1 MEITLQNVSD
11 VQAKLTVKLALA
23 DYEEK
28 VNKSLKT
35 FRQKANIPGFRPGM
49 VPMSLIKRQYGTAIK
64 VDEINK
70 VLQDALYNYIKENK
84 LEVLGEPLPDEEQQ
98 KSIDIAKQEDME
110 FAFDLA
116 IAPKFD
122 ATVTAEDVIP
132 YYTIKV
138 TDEMVENQVKMYT
151 NRNGH
156 YDSVE
161 SYQAGDMVKGIVT
174 ELDADGNP
182 KEGGIRA
189 EDAVMLPDYMKDEE
203 SKRLF
208 DGAKKDDIITF
219 NPRKA
224 YDNSEVELTSLLKIS
239 KEQAADVQG
248 DFTFQITDITRY
260 TEGELNQELFDQVYG
275 EGKVKDEADFRAK
288 VKADIQAQFVPE
300 SDYRFLIDVREY
312 MMNRVGKLPFAEELL
327 RRILINNREEK
338 NTEKL
343 EEEFPKTLEELQ
355 WHLIKEELIKN
366 ADIKIEQ
373 KDITDQA
380 REAVRAQFAQYG
392 MTSVP
397 DDLLDNYAK
406 EMLQKKDSVEGLAGR
421 ALDQKLVAALKKTAK
436 LKKKSV
442 SVEDFNKLFE
452 KKEG

>member
-1 MEITLQNVSD
+1 MEISLQNVSD
-11 VQAKLTVKLALA
+11 VQAKLMVKLVLA

-98 KSIDIAKQEDME
+98 KSINIAQQEDME

-122 ATVTAEDVIP
+122 ATLTAEDVIP
-132 YYTIKV
+132 YYNIKV

-151 NRNGH
+151 QRNGH
-156 YDSVE
+156 YDSVD
-161 SYQAGDMVKGIVT
+161 SYQVGDMVKGVIT
-174 ELDADGNP
+174 ELDAEGNA
-182 KEGGIRA
+182 KEEGIHV
-189 EDAVMLPDYMKDEE
+189 EDAVMLPEYMKDEE
-203 SKRLF
+203 SKHLF

-224 YDNSEVELTSLLKIS
+224 YENSEVELTSLLKIT

-248 DFTFQITDITRY
+248 DFTLQITDITRY
-260 TEGELNQELFDQVYG
+260 TEGELNQEIFDQVFG

-288 VKADIQAQFVPE
+288 VKADIQAQFTPE

-312 MMNRVGKLPFAEELL
+312 MMNRIGKLPFAEELL
-327 RRILINNREEK
+327 RKILLNNREEK
-338 NTEKL
+338 DTDKL

-380 REAVRAQFAQYG
+380 RAAVRAQFAQYG
-392 MTSVP
+392 MTTVP
-397 DDLLDNYAK
+397 DNLLDNYAK
-406 EMLQKKDSVEGLAGR
+406 EMLQKKESVEGLANR
-421 ALDQKLVAALKKTAK
+421 ALDNKLVAALKKTAK
-436 LKKKSV
+436 LKKKTV

-452 KKEG
+452 KKD

>member
-1 MEITLQNVSD
+1 MEISLQNVSD
-11 VQAKLTVKLALA
+11 VQAKLMVKLVLA

-70 VLQDALYNYIKENK
+70 VLQEALYNYIKENK

-98 KSIDIAKQEDME
+98 KSINIAQQDDME

-122 ATVTAEDVIP
+122 ATLTAEDVIP
-132 YYTIKV
+132 YYNIKV

-151 NRNGH
+151 QRNGH
-156 YDSVE
+156 YDSVD
-161 SYQAGDMVKGIVT
+161 SYQVGDMVKGIVT
-174 ELDADGNP
+174 ELDAEGNV
-182 KEGGIRA
+182 KEEGIHV
-189 EDAVMLPDYMKDEE
+189 EDAVMLPEYMKDEE
-203 SKRLF
+203 SKNLF
-208 DGAKKDDIITF
+208 NGAKKDDIITF

-224 YDNSEVELTSLLKIS
+224 YDNSEIELTSLLKIS

-260 TEGELNQELFDQVYG
+260 TEGELNQEIFDQVFG
-275 EGKVKDEADFRAK
+275 EGKVKDEEDFRAK
-288 VKADIQAQFVPE
+288 VKADIQAQFTPE

-312 MMNRVGKLPFAEELL
+312 MMNRIGKLPFAEELL
-327 RRILINNREEK
+327 RKILVNSREEK
-338 NTEKL
+338 DTEKL

-373 KDITDQA
+373 QDITDQA
-380 REAVRAQFAQYG
+380 RAAVRAQFAQYG
-392 MTSVP
+392 MTTVP

-406 EMLQKKDSVEGLAGR
+406 EMLQKKESVEGLANR
-421 ALDQKLVAALKKTAK
+421 ALDNKLVAALKKTAK
-436 LKKKSV
+436 LKKKTV

-452 KKEG
+452 KKD

>member
-35 FRQKANIPGFRPGM
+35 FRQKASIPGFRPGM

-84 LEVLGEPLPDEEQQ
+84 LEVLGEPLPDDVQQ

-122 ATVTAEDVIP
+122 ATISAEDVIP
-132 YYTIKV
+132 YYNIKV

-161 SYQAGDMVKGIVT
+161 SYLTGDMVKGIVT
-174 ELDADGNP
+174 ELDADGNI

-248 DFTFQITDITRY
+248 EFTFQITDITRY

-275 EGKVKDEADFRAK
+275 EGKVKDETDFRAK

-327 RRILINNREEK
+327 RRILVNNREEK

-380 REAVRAQFAQYG
+380 REAVLAQFAQYG
-392 MTSVP
+392 MTTVP

-406 EMLQKKDSVEGLAGR
+406 EMLQKKESVEGLAGR
-421 ALDQKLVAALKKTAK
+421 ALDQKLVAALKKVAK

>member
-1 MEITLQNVSD
+1 MEIKLQNVSD
-11 VQAKLTVKLALA
+11 VHAKLTVQLALA

-70 VLQDALYNYIKENK
+70 VLQEALYNYIRENK

-98 KSIDIAKQEDME
+98 KSINIATQDEMT

-122 ATVTAEDVIP
+122 ATVSAEDVLP

-138 TDEMVENQVKMYT
+138 TDEMIDNQVKMYT

-161 SYQAGDMVKGIVT
+161 SYQTGDMVKGIVT
-174 ELDADGNP
+174 ELEADGNV

-189 EDAVMLPDYMKDEE
+189 EDAVMLPEYMKDED
-203 SKRLF
+203 SKHLF
-208 DGAKKDDIITF
+208 NGAKKDDIITF

-224 YDNSEVELTSLLKIS
+224 YDGSEVELTSLLKIT

-275 EGKVKDEADFRAK
+275 EGKVKDEAGFRTK
-288 VKADIQAQFVPE
+288 VKADIQAQFTPE
-300 SDYRFLIDVREY
+300 SDYRFLIDIREY
-312 MMNRVGKLPFAEELL
+312 MMNCIGKLPFAEDLL
-327 RRILINNREEK
+327 RRILLNSREEK
-338 NTEKL
+338 STEKL
-343 EEEFPKTLEELQ
+343 DEEFPKTLEELQ

-392 MTSVP
+392 MTTVP

-406 EMLQKKDSVEGLAGR
+406 DMLQKKETVDGLASR
-421 ALDQKLVAALKKTAK
+421 ALDSKLIAALKKSVK
-436 LKKKSV
+436 LKKKTV

-452 KKEG
+452 KKD

>member
-1 MEITLQNVSD
+1 MEISLQNVSD
-11 VQAKLTVKLALA
+11 VQAKLMVKLVLA

-98 KSIDIAKQEDME
+98 KSINIAQQDDME

-122 ATVTAEDVIP
+122 ATLTAEDVIP
-132 YYTIKV
+132 YYNIKV

-151 NRNGH
+151 QRNGH
-156 YDSVE
+156 YDSVD
-161 SYQAGDMVKGIVT
+161 SYQVGDMVKGIVT
-174 ELDADGNP
+174 ELDAEGNV
-182 KEGGIRA
+182 KEEGIHV
-189 EDAVMLPDYMKDEE
+189 EDAVMLPEYMKDEE
-203 SKRLF
+203 SKNLF
-208 DGAKKDDIITF
+208 NGAKKDDIITF

-224 YDNSEVELTSLLKIS
+224 YDNSEIELTSLLKIS

-260 TEGELNQELFDQVYG
+260 TEGELNQEIFDQVFG
-275 EGKVKDEADFRAK
+275 EGKVKDEEDFRAK
-288 VKADIQAQFVPE
+288 VKADIQAQFTPE

-312 MMNRVGKLPFAEELL
+312 MMNRIGKLPFAEELL
-327 RRILINNREEK
+327 RKILVNSREEK
-338 NTEKL
+338 DTEKL

-373 KDITDQA
+373 QDITDQA
-380 REAVRAQFAQYG
+380 RAAVRAQFAQYG
-392 MTSVP
+392 MTTVP

-406 EMLQKKDSVEGLAGR
+406 EMLQKKESVEGLANR
-421 ALDQKLVAALKKTAK
+421 ALDNKLVAALKKTAK
-436 LKKKSV
+436 LKKKTV

-452 KKEG
+452 KKD

>member
-122 ATVTAEDVIP
+122 ATVTSEDVIP

-161 SYQAGDMVKGIVT
+161 SYQTGDMVKGIVT

>member
-1 MEITLQNVSD
+1 MQNVSD
-11 VQAKLTVKLALA
+11 VQAKLMVKLVLA

-70 VLQDALYNYIKENK
+70 VLQEALYNYIKENK

-98 KSIDIAKQEDME
+98 KSINIAQQDDME

-122 ATVTAEDVIP
+122 ATLTAEDVIP
-132 YYTIKV
+132 YYNIKV

-151 NRNGH
+151 QRNGH
-156 YDSVE
+156 YDSVD
-161 SYQAGDMVKGIVT
+161 SYQVGDMVKGIVT
-174 ELDADGNP
+174 ELDAEGNV
-182 KEGGIRA
+182 KEEGIHV
-189 EDAVMLPDYMKDEE
+189 EDAVMLPEYMKDEE
-203 SKRLF
+203 SKNLF
-208 DGAKKDDIITF
+208 NGAKKDDIITF

-224 YDNSEVELTSLLKIS
+224 YDNSEIELTSLLKIS

-260 TEGELNQELFDQVYG
+260 TEGELNQEIFNQVFG
-275 EGKVKDEADFRAK
+275 EGKVKDEEDFRAK
-288 VKADIQAQFVPE
+288 VKADIQAQFTPE

-312 MMNRVGKLPFAEELL
+312 MMNRIGKLPFAEELL
-327 RRILINNREEK
+327 RKILVNSHEEK
-338 NTEKL
+338 DTEKL

-373 KDITDQA
+373 QDITDQA
-380 REAVRAQFAQYG
+380 RAAVRAQFAQYG
-392 MTSVP
+392 MTTVP

-406 EMLQKKDSVEGLAGR
+406 EMLQKKESVEGLANR
-421 ALDQKLVAALKKTAK
+421 ALDNKLVAALKKTAK
-436 LKKKSV
+436 LKKKTV

-452 KKEG
+452 KKD

>member
-35 FRQKANIPGFRPGM
+35 FRQKASIPGFRPGM
-49 VPMSLIKRQYGTAIK
+49 GPMSLIKRQYGTAIK

-84 LEVLGEPLPDEEQQ
+84 LEVLGEPLPDDVQQ

-122 ATVTAEDVIP
+122 ATISAEDVIP
-132 YYTIKV
+132 YYNLKV

-161 SYQAGDMVKGIVT
+161 SYQTGDMVKGIVT
-174 ELDADGNP
+174 ELDADGNI

-248 DFTFQITDITRY
+248 EFTFQITDITRY

-275 EGKVKDEADFRAK
+275 EGKVKDETDFRAK
-288 VKADIQAQFVPE
+288 VKADIQAQFAPE

-327 RRILINNREEK
+327 RRILVNNREEK

-392 MTSVP
+392 MTTVP

-406 EMLQKKDSVEGLAGR
+406 EMLQKKESVEGLAGR
-421 ALDQKLVAALKKTAK
+421 ALDQKLVAALKKVAK

>member
-1 MEITLQNVSD
+1 MQNVSD
-11 VQAKLTVKLALA
+11 VQAKLMVKLVLA

-70 VLQDALYNYIKENK
+70 VLQEALYNYIKENK

-98 KSIDIAKQEDME
+98 KSINIAQQDDME

-122 ATVTAEDVIP
+122 ATLTAEDVIP
-132 YYTIKV
+132 YYNIKV

-151 NRNGH
+151 QRNGH
-156 YDSVE
+156 YDSVD
-161 SYQAGDMVKGIVT
+161 SYQVGDMVKGIVT
-174 ELDADGNP
+174 ELDAEGNV
-182 KEGGIRA
+182 KEEGIHV
-189 EDAVMLPDYMKDEE
+189 EDAVMLPEYMKDEE
-203 SKRLF
+203 SKNLF
-208 DGAKKDDIITF
+208 NGAKKDDIITF
-219 NPRKA
+219 NPLKA
-224 YDNSEVELTSLLKIS
+224 YDNSEIELTSLLKIS

-260 TEGELNQELFDQVYG
+260 TEGELNQEIYDQVFG
-275 EGKVKDEADFRAK
+275 EGKVKDEEDFRAK
-288 VKADIQAQFVPE
+288 VKADIQAQFTPE

-312 MMNRVGKLPFAEELL
+312 MMNRIGKLPFAEELL
-327 RRILINNREEK
+327 RKILVNSREEK
-338 NTEKL
+338 DTEKL

-373 KDITDQA
+373 QDITDQA
-380 REAVRAQFAQYG
+380 RAAVRAQFAQYG
-392 MTSVP
+392 MTTVP

-406 EMLQKKDSVEGLAGR
+406 EMLQKKESVEGLANR
-421 ALDQKLVAALKKTAK
+421 ALDNKLVAALKKTAK
-436 LKKKSV
+436 LKKKTV

-452 KKEG
+452 KKD

>member
-35 FRQKANIPGFRPGM
+35 FRQKATIPGFRPGM

>member
-1 MEITLQNVSD
+1 MQNVSD
-11 VQAKLTVKLALA
+11 VQAKLMVKLVLA

-98 KSIDIAKQEDME
+98 KSINIAQQDDME

-122 ATVTAEDVIP
+122 ATLTAEDVIP
-132 YYTIKV
+132 YYNIKV

-151 NRNGH
+151 QRNGH
-156 YDSVE
+156 YDSVD
-161 SYQAGDMVKGIVT
+161 SYQVGDMVKGIVT
-174 ELDADGNP
+174 ELDAEGNV
-182 KEGGIRA
+182 KEEGIHV
-189 EDAVMLPDYMKDEE
+189 EDAVMLPEYMKDEE
-203 SKRLF
+203 SKNLF
-208 DGAKKDDIITF
+208 NGAKKDDIITF

-224 YDNSEVELTSLLKIS
+224 YDNSEIELTSLLKIS

-260 TEGELNQELFDQVYG
+260 TEGELNQEIFDQVFG
-275 EGKVKDEADFRAK
+275 EGKVKDEEDFRAK
-288 VKADIQAQFVPE
+288 VKADIQAQFTPE

-312 MMNRVGKLPFAEELL
+312 MMNRIGKLPFAEELL
-327 RRILINNREEK
+327 RKILVNSREEK
-338 NTEKL
+338 DTEKL

-373 KDITDQA
+373 QDITDQA
-380 REAVRAQFAQYG
+380 RAAVRAQFAQYG
-392 MTSVP
+392 MTTVP

-406 EMLQKKDSVEGLAGR
+406 EMLQKKESVEGLANR
-421 ALDQKLVAALKKTAK
+421 ALDNKLVAALKKTAK
-436 LKKKSV
+436 LKKKTV

-452 KKEG
+452 KKD

>member
-1 MEITLQNVSD
+1 MQNVSD
-11 VQAKLTVKLALA
+11 VQAKLMVKLVLA

-70 VLQDALYNYIKENK
+70 VLQEALYNYIKENK

-98 KSIDIAKQEDME
+98 KSINIAQQDDME

-122 ATVTAEDVIP
+122 ATLTAEDVIP
-132 YYTIKV
+132 YYNIKV

-151 NRNGH
+151 QRNGH
-156 YDSVE
+156 YDSVD
-161 SYQAGDMVKGIVT
+161 SYQVGDMVKGIVT
-174 ELDADGNP
+174 ELDAEGNV
-182 KEGGIRA
+182 KEEGIHV
-189 EDAVMLPDYMKDEE
+189 EDAVMLPEYMKDEE
-203 SKRLF
+203 SKNLF
-208 DGAKKDDIITF
+208 NGAKKDDIITF

-260 TEGELNQELFDQVYG
+260 TEGELNQEIFNQVFG
-275 EGKVKDEADFRAK
+275 EGKVKDEEDFRAK
-288 VKADIQAQFVPE
+288 VKADIQAQFTPE

-312 MMNRVGKLPFAEELL
+312 MMNRIGKLPFAEELL
-327 RRILINNREEK
+327 RKILVNSREEK
-338 NTEKL
+338 DTEKL

-373 KDITDQA
+373 QDITDQA
-380 REAVRAQFAQYG
+380 RAAVRAQFAQYG
-392 MTSVP
+392 MTTVP

-406 EMLQKKDSVEGLAGR
+406 EMLQKKESVEGLANR
-421 ALDQKLVAALKKTAK
+421 ALDNKLVAALKKTAK
-436 LKKKSV
+436 LKKKTV

-452 KKEG
+452 KKD

>member
-35 FRQKANIPGFRPGM
+35 FRQKASIPGFRPGM

-84 LEVLGEPLPDEEQQ
+84 LEVLGEPLPDDVQQ

-122 ATVTAEDVIP
+122 ATISAEDVIP
-132 YYTIKV
+132 YYNIKV

-161 SYQAGDMVKGIVT
+161 SYQTGDMVKGIVT
-174 ELDADGNP
+174 ELDADGNI

-248 DFTFQITDITRY
+248 EFTFQITDITRY

-275 EGKVKDEADFRAK
+275 EGKVKDETDFRAK
-288 VKADIQAQFVPE
+288 VKADIQAQFAPE

-327 RRILINNREEK
+327 RRILVNNREEK

-392 MTSVP
+392 MTTVP

-406 EMLQKKDSVEGLAGR
+406 EMLQKKESVEGLAGR
-421 ALDQKLVAALKKTAK
+421 ALDQKLVDALKKVAK

>member
-1 MEITLQNVSD
+1 MEISLQNVSD
-11 VQAKLTVKLALA
+11 VQAKLMVKLVLA

-98 KSIDIAKQEDME
+98 KSINIAQQDDME

-122 ATVTAEDVIP
+122 ATLTAEDVIP
-132 YYTIKV
+132 YYNIKV

-151 NRNGH
+151 QRNGH
-156 YDSVE
+156 YDSVD
-161 SYQAGDMVKGIVT
+161 SYQVGDMVKGIVT
-174 ELDADGNP
+174 ELDAEGNA
-182 KEGGIRA
+182 KEEGIHV
-189 EDAVMLPDYMKDEE
+189 EDAVMLPEYMKDEE
-203 SKRLF
+203 SKNLF
-208 DGAKKDDIITF
+208 NGAKKDDIITF

-224 YDNSEVELTSLLKIS
+224 YDNSEVELTSLLKIT

-248 DFTFQITDITRY
+248 DFTYQIADITRY

-288 VKADIQAQFVPE
+288 VKADIQAQFTPE

-312 MMNRVGKLPFAEELL
+312 MMNRIGKLPFAEDLL
-327 RRILINNREEK
+327 RRILLDSREEK
-338 NTEKL
+338 NVEKL
-343 EEEFPKTLEELQ
+343 DEEFPQTLDELQ
-355 WHLIKEELIKN
+355 WHLIKQELIKN

-392 MTSVP
+392 MTTVP

-406 EMLQKKDSVEGLAGR
+406 DMLQKKESVEGLANR
-421 ALDQKLVAALKKTAK
+421 ALDNKLIAALKKTAK
-436 LKKKSV
+436 LKKKTV

-452 KKEG
+452 KKA

>member
-1 MEITLQNVSD
+1 MQNVSD
-11 VQAKLTVKLALA
+11 VQAKLMVKLVLA

-70 VLQDALYNYIKENK
+70 VLQEALYNYIKENK

-98 KSIDIAKQEDME
+98 KSINIAQQDDME

-122 ATVTAEDVIP
+122 ATLTAEDVIP
-132 YYTIKV
+132 YYNIKV

-151 NRNGH
+151 QRNGH
-156 YDSVE
+156 YDSVD
-161 SYQAGDMVKGIVT
+161 SYQVGDMVKGIVT
-174 ELDADGNP
+174 ELDAEGNA
-182 KEGGIRA
+182 KEEGIHV
-189 EDAVMLPDYMKDEE
+189 EDAVMLPEYMKDEE
-203 SKRLF
+203 SKNLF
-208 DGAKKDDIITF
+208 NGAKKDDIITF

-224 YDNSEVELTSLLKIS
+224 YDNSEIELTSLLKIS

-260 TEGELNQELFDQVYG
+260 TEGELNQEIFDQVFG
-275 EGKVKDEADFRAK
+275 EGKVKDEEDFRAK
-288 VKADIQAQFVPE
+288 VKADIQAQFTPE

-312 MMNRVGKLPFAEELL
+312 MMNRIGKLPFAEELL
-327 RRILINNREEK
+327 RKILVNSREEK
-338 NTEKL
+338 DTEKL

-373 KDITDQA
+373 QDITDQA
-380 REAVRAQFAQYG
+380 RAAVRAQFAQYG
-392 MTSVP
+392 MTTVP

-406 EMLQKKDSVEGLAGR
+406 EMLQKKESVEGLANR
-421 ALDQKLVAALKKTAK
+421 ALDNKLVAALKKTAK
-436 LKKKSV
+436 LKKKTV

-452 KKEG
+452 KKD

>member
-35 FRQKANIPGFRPGM
+35 FRQKASIPGFRPGM

-84 LEVLGEPLPDEEQQ
+84 LEVLGEPLPDDVQQ

-122 ATVTAEDVIP
+122 ATISAEDVIP
-132 YYTIKV
+132 YYNIKV

-161 SYQAGDMVKGIVT
+161 SYQTGDMVKGIVT
-174 ELDADGNP
+174 ELDADGNI

-248 DFTFQITDITRY
+248 EFTFQITDITRY

-275 EGKVKDEADFRAK
+275 EGKVKDETDFRAK
-288 VKADIQAQFVPE
+288 VKADIQAQFAPE

-327 RRILINNREEK
+327 RRILVNNREEK

-392 MTSVP
+392 LTTVP

-406 EMLQKKDSVEGLAGR
+406 EMLQKKESVEGLAGR
-421 ALDQKLVAALKKTAK
+421 ALDQKLVAALKKVAK

>member
-1 MEITLQNVSD
+1 MEITLQQVSD
-11 VQAKLTVKLALA
+11 VQAKLTVQLVLA

-28 VNKSLKT
+28 VNKALKT

-49 VPMSLIKRQYGTAIK
+49 VPMGLIKRQYGTAIK

-70 VLQDALYNYIKENK
+70 VLQEALYSYIKENN

-98 KSIDIAKQEDME
+98 KSIDIAKQDDMA

-122 ATVTAEDVIP
+122 ATLTAEDTIP

-138 TDEMVENQVKMYT
+138 TDEMIENQVKMYA

-161 SYQAGDMVKGIVT
+161 SYQSGDMVKGIVT
-174 ELDADGNP
+174 ELDADGNV
-182 KEGGIRA
+182 KEGGIRV

-203 SKRLF
+203 SKHLF
-208 DGAKKDDIITF
+208 DGAKKDDIITI

-224 YDNSEVELTSLLKIS
+224 YDNSEVELTSLLKIT

-248 DFTFQITDITRY
+248 DFTYQIADITRY

-288 VKADIQAQFVPE
+288 VKADIQAQFTPE

-312 MMNRVGKLPFAEELL
+312 MMNRIGKLPFAEDLL
-327 RRILINNREEK
+327 RRILLDSREEK
-338 NTEKL
+338 NVEKL
-343 EEEFPKTLEELQ
+343 DEEFPQTLDELQ
-355 WHLIKEELIKN
+355 WHLIKQELIKN

-392 MTSVP
+392 MTTVP

-406 EMLQKKDSVEGLAGR
+406 DMLQKKESVEGLANR
-421 ALDQKLVAALKKTAK
+421 ALDNKLIAALKKTAK
-436 LKKKSV
+436 LKKKTV

-452 KKEG
+452 KKA